1 LQFLI
6 NQDDTSDN
14 QRKKT
19 RLIIAYAL
27 IAQPEDNLEWWF
39 FLILAITSGYMV
51 NSFLCFA
58 ATNEFEIYFL
68 GVGPTEIRVCF
79 ILLTSFIIIFDP
91 GREYFSY
98 GVPIYAGILALGLIF
113 LARQSHAKLWVLD
126 MKREKAKRTTQRNEG
141 GG

>member
-1 LQFLI
+1 MG
-6 NQDDTSDN
+6 
-14 QRKKT
+14 K
-19 RLIIAYAL
+19 
-27 IAQPEDNLEWWF
+27 PEDSLEWWF
-39 FLILAITSGYMV
+39 FSILAITSGYMV

-79 ILLTSFIIIFDP
+79 ILLNSFIIIFDP

-126 MKREKAKRTTQRNEG
+126 MERKNKENDAEK
-141 GG
+141 